1 MVGKQVKHSMKLSTL
16 LIKARG
22 TEELA
27 AKPVSKR
34 EYTALITSLQ
44 KELRDLGFKIRYLPP
59 TRTAEGEIALFDNA
73 KWALSLVVYENLS
86 MTPELYDKTKDVLKT
101 GGKKKSLKLCM
112 PDIKAFMK
120 IIAKEIKTKDP
131 TSGMKPVTDKTTRDP
146 KVAKKSGKKVI
157 KVPDFNNSATK
168 ARNWIKKTVGG
179 ELIKSMASLMGNTAY
194 NNWQTL
200 EIDLTGPQVE
210 ALKKIMLDAG
220 IVPVKSQYTKNE
232 IVYKQND
239 LDIKVN
245 TKMWKPT
252 TGRSKGKVL
261 YQVKCVGSKKA
272 KGTNYFMYD

>member
-1 MVGKQVKHSMKLSTL
+1 MKHSMKLSTL

-59 TRTAEGEIALFDNA
+59 TKENEGEIVLFDNA
-73 KWALSLVVYENLS
+73 KWNLSLIVYENLS
-86 MTPELYDKTKDVLKT
+86 MHPELYDKGTDKAKT

-112 PDIKAFMK
+112 PDIKTYMK
-120 IIAKEIKTKDP
+120 VIAKEIKTNNP
-131 TSGMKPVTDKTTRDP
+131 TSGMKTAVDKTSRDP

-168 ARNWIKKTVGG
+168 ARNWIKKTIGG
-179 ELIKSMASLMGNTAY
+179 ELIKSYASLMGNTAY
-194 NNWQTL
+194 NDWQSL
-200 EIDLTGPQVE
+200 KMNLTGPQIE
-210 ALKKIMLDAG
+210 ALKKIMSEAG
-220 IVPVKSQYTKNE
+220 ISPIKSQYTKNE
-232 IVYKQND
+232 IMYKQND
-239 LDIKVN
+239 LDIKVS

-252 TGRSKGKVL
+252 TGRNKGKSL
-261 YQVKCVGSKKA
+261 YVVDCVGKKKA
-272 KGTNYFMYD
+272 KQSDIPYYD